1 MGKQNQRILPSVK
14 DKSREDQ
21 LQFLR
26 FLAFLNV
33 FITHAERFLFFP
45 YRATFSAQAA
55 VSFFFMLSGV
65 VAGYSMVGKHVIPDV
80 RNVAGFLW
88 KKIRKVYPLYFLTT
102 MFAVIFTQIPEQ
114 VMRCDFSGLH
124 SPLLQLSRNLLLIQS
139 WFPEN
144 AHSFNTVG
152 WFLSVLVFLYALTL
166 PAAWVLNRLNSSKH
180 RNLLLPGLFV
190 GISFGMVFYCYMV
203 RGDRMSFWHNQFPPA
218 RLGEYCLGMI
228 MGFAARQDKEKLPRG
243 RFWTILFTVL
253 EVGVLLFWYSSL
265 GRPGN
270 YWRHKIISWMLPNI
284 LVLAVYLSGQG
295 WISRLFRRKEL
306 VYLGDISF
314 ECYLLHQLIIVR
326 FAVNLA
332 DVETSLPGNLFVFL
346 FSLLFSVLM
355 ACFIH
360 GQRSAGKTK
369 A

>member
-1 MGKQNQRILPSVK
+1 MERQSQRTLSSASGKT
-14 DKSREDQ
+14 REDQ

-33 FITHAERFLFFP
+33 FITHAEQFLFFP

-65 VAGYSMVGKHVIPDV
+65 VAGYSLVGKDVVPNV

-102 MFAVIFTQIPEQ
+102 MFAVMFTSIPERI
-114 VMRCDFSGLH
+114 MLCDFGGLR
-124 SPLLQLSRNLLLIQS
+124 SLLLQLSRNLLLIQS
-139 WFPEN
+139 WFPQN

-152 WFLSVLVFLYALTL
+152 WFLSVLIFLYALTL
-166 PAAWVLNRLNSSKH
+166 PVAWLLNKLNSSKY
-180 RNLLLPGLFV
+180 RKLLLPGLFV
-190 GISFGMVFYCYMV
+190 GISFWMVFYCYMV

-228 MGFAARQDKEKLPRG
+228 MGFAARQEKQRLPKG

-270 YWRHKIISWMLPNI
+270 YWRHKIVSWMLPNI
-284 LVLAVYLSGQG
+284 LVLAVYLAGQG
-295 WISRLFRRKEL
+295 WLSRLFRRREL

-314 ECYLLHQLIIVR
+314 ECYLLHQLIIIR

-332 DVETSLPGNLFVFL
+332 EVEASLPGNIFVFL

-355 ACFIH
+355 ASFIH
-360 GQRSAGKTK
+360 GRGSSGKAK
-369 A
+369 R

>member
-1 MGKQNQRILPSVK
+1 MERQSQRTLSSASGKT
-14 DKSREDQ
+14 REDQ

-33 FITHAERFLFFP
+33 FITHAEQFLFFP

-65 VAGYSMVGKHVIPDV
+65 VAGYSLVGKDVVPNV

-88 KKIRKVYPLYFLTT
+88 KKIRRVYPLYFLTT
-102 MFAVIFTQIPEQ
+102 MFAV
-114 VMRCDFSGLH
+114 MFSGIPSRIMECDYAGLR
-124 SPLLQLSRNLLLIQS
+124 SPLTQLGKNLLLIQS

-144 AHSFNTVG
+144 AHTYNTVG

-166 PAAWVLNRLNSSKH
+166 PVAWLLNKLNSCKY
-180 RNLLLPGLFV
+180 RKLLLPGLFV
-190 GISFGMVFYCYMV
+190 GISFWMVFYCYMV

-228 MGFAARQDKEKLPRG
+228 MGFATRQEKQKLPKG
-243 RFWTILFTVL
+243 RFWTVLFTVL

-270 YWRHKIISWMLPNI
+270 YWRHKIVSWMLPNI
-284 LVLAVYLSGQG
+284 LVLAVYLAGQG
-295 WISRLFRRKEL
+295 WLSRLFRRREL

-314 ECYLLHQLIIVR
+314 ECYLLHQLIIIR

-332 DVETSLPGNLFVFL
+332 EVEASFPGNVFVFL
-346 FSLLFSVLM
+346 FSLIFSLLIAGFV
-355 ACFIH
+355 H
-360 GQRSAGKTK
+360 GKGKAQKTK
-369 A
+369 